1 MNVLI
6 SSSPSPR
13 RAVWTAAVGL
23 CTALVAF
30 SGGQTV
36 QAATPAG
43 TLVVGKSSDPQNL
56 DPAFT
61 MDNNDWTQTY
71 PSYQRLI
78 RYKVEKGKGS
88 TNVEGDLAASWTASK
103 DSLTWEFKLRSGQK
117 FDDGTAVDAAAVK
130 FSFERLMKIAQ
141 GPSEPFPAD
150 LKVTVVDPMTVKF
163 TMAKV
168 CPYFLYALANNG
180 GAIINPNVMKM
191 AQGNDDA
198 KGWLSSH
205 TAGSGPFKL
214 TSWTKGQ
221 SLVLDRNPY
230 YGGKKPT
237 LERMVVKIIGEAS
250 SRRLQLESGDLDVVE
265 TLPVDQMAE
274 VGKKPDL
281 MVAENPSLLCTYLYL
296 NNKKAPLNNPEV
308 RQAIAWAVDYNG
320 IIKSI
325 MKGQAKQMR
334 GAIPEGMWGYDPG
347 VLQYRT
353 DLAKAKEL
361 LAKNHITSLNLGFL
375 YSNRDPNWEPIA
387 LSTQAQLAQVGIN
400 VKMESMANASM
411 RERISKADFDISIGN
426 WSPDFADPY
435 QFTNSWFDTQNHGLA
450 GNRSFYANAEVDKL
464 VREAASISD
473 QKKRTALYQQAQ
485 KIAVNEAA
493 YVFLFQRNSQV
504 AMRKAVSGL
513 VFNPM
518 LEQIFNIDT
527 ITKK

>member
-1 MNVLI
+1 MNNPI
-6 SSSPSPR
+6 SSSSSSR

-23 CTALVAF
+23 CTALIAF
-30 SGGQTV
+30 GGGQV

-61 MDNNDWTQTY
+61 MDNNDWTLSY

-78 RYKVEKGKGS
+78 RYKVENGKGS
-88 TNVEGDLAASWTASK
+88 TNVEGDLAASWKASK
-103 DSLTWEFKLRSGQK
+103 DNLTWEFKLRSGQK
-117 FDDGTAVDAAAVK
+117 FDDGTPVDAKAVQ
-130 FSFERLMKIAQ
+130 FTFERLMRIKQ
-141 GPSEPFPAD
+141 GPSEPFPED
-150 LKVTVVDPMTVKF
+150 LKVTAVDPLTVKF
-163 TMAKV
+163 TMGKV
-168 CPYFLYALANNG
+168 CPYFLYALANDG
-180 GAIINPNVMKM
+180 GSIINPNVMKM

-214 TSWTKGQ
+214 TSWQKGQ
-221 SLVLDRNPY
+221 SLVLDRNPN

-237 LERMVVKIIGEAS
+237 LEKMVVKIVGEAS

-281 MVAENPSLLCTYLYL
+281 MVQENPSLLCTYLYL

-308 RQAIAWAVDYNG
+308 RQAIAWAADYNG

-334 GAIPEGMWGYDPG
+334 GAIPEGMWGFDPT
-347 VLQYRT
+347 VLQYHT
-353 DLAKAKEL
+353 DLAKAKAL
-361 LAKNHITSLNLGFL
+361 LEKNHVANLTLGFL

-387 LSTQAQLAQVGIN
+387 LSTQAQLAQVGIT
-400 VKMESMANASM
+400 VKLESMANASM

-426 WSPDFADPY
+426 WSPDFADPF
-435 QFTNSWFDTQNHGLA
+435 QFMNLWFDTQNHGLA
-450 GNRSFYANAEVDKL
+450 GNRSFYANPEVDKQ

-473 QKKRTALYQQAQ
+473 QKQRTALYQQAQ
-485 KIAVNEAA
+485 KIVVNEAA

-518 LEQIFNIDT
+518 LEQIFNIDA
-527 ITKK
+527 IVKK

>member
-1 MNVLI
+1 MNNPTT
-6 SSSPSPR
+6 SSFFSR
-13 RAVWTAAVGL
+13 KATWTAAVGL
-23 CTALVAF
+23 FTALIAF
-30 SGGQTV
+30 GGGQV

-43 TLVVGKSSDPQNL
+43 SLVVGKSSDPQNL

-61 MDNNDWTQTY
+61 MDNNDWTVSY

-88 TNVEGDLAASWTASK
+88 TNVEGDLAASWKASK
-103 DSLTWEFKLRSGQK
+103 DSLSWEFKLRSGQK
-117 FDDGTAVDAAAVK
+117 FDDGAPVDAAAVQ
-130 FSFERLMKIAQ
+130 FTFERLMRIKQ
-141 GPSEPFPAD
+141 GPSEPFPED
-150 LKVTVVDPMTVKF
+150 LKVTAVDPMTVRF

-168 CPYFLYALANNG
+168 CPYFLYALANDG
-180 GAIINPNVMKM
+180 GSIINPAVMKM

-198 KGWLSSH
+198 KGYLASH
-205 TAGSGPFKL
+205 TAGSGAFKL
-214 TSWTKGQ
+214 TSWQKGQ

-230 YGGKKPT
+230 FGGKKPA
-237 LERMVVKIIGEAS
+237 LDRLVVKIVGEAS

-281 MVAENPSLLCTYLYL
+281 MVAENPSLLVTYLYL
-296 NNKKAPLNNPEV
+296 NNKKPPLNNPEV
-308 RQAIAWAVDYNG
+308 RQAISWAVDYNG

-334 GAIPEGMWGYDPG
+334 GAIPDGMWGFDPS
-347 VLQYRT
+347 VLQYST
-353 DLAKAKEL
+353 DLAKAKAL
-361 LAKNHITSLNLGFL
+361 LQKNHISNLTLSFL

-400 VKMESMANASM
+400 VKLESMANATM
-411 RERISKADFDISIGN
+411 RERISKADYDISIGN
-426 WSPDFADPY
+426 WSPDFADPF
-435 QFTNSWFDTQNHGLA
+435 QFTNLWFDTQNHGLA
-450 GNRSFYANAEVDKL
+450 GNRSFYANAEVDRL

-473 QKKRTALYQQAQ
+473 QAQRTRLYQQAQ
-485 KIAVNEAA
+485 KIVVNDAA

-504 AMRKAVSGL
+504 AMRKAVTGL

-518 LEQIFNIDT
+518 LEQIFNVDT
-527 ITKK
+527 IVKK